1 MAATALLRSDAGL
14 GDRQFAL
21 ADFLRAETDAEGV
34 EIGRLELLSGGAIQ
48 ENWGIDASF
57 DGGLLSGAQRLV
69 LRTDASTGVPSSL
82 GRVEEFHVL
91 KAVFASGVSVP
102 EPLFA
107 CADKDVIGK
116 PFFVMRRVSGSA
128 AGRPIT
134 LDPTLEPARPAIAE
148 QLGRELARLQ
158 TIRPPRTDLAFLE
171 PYDGPVPRIAEF
183 RAYLDGY
190 PNPRPVLESA
200 LRWAETHLPERLL
213 PVLCH
218 RDFRTGNY
226 LIANGAGGTR
236 LTAIL
241 DWEFA
246 GWGDPDEDI
255 GWLCCKGWRFGRL
268 DREAGGIAD
277 RAPFYHG
284 YEAESSRRLD
294 PERVK
299 FWEVFANIRWAI
311 IALQQSDRFLLGGTR
326 NLSTAITGRRATEC
340 EFELLMLLDSAGP
353 PNQSSPTGGGGSAT
367 ARGMGD
373 LPTSR
378 DLLALARE
386 LLLDELAPLLPPE
399 RRRDAHLAAT
409 VMAIAA
415 REQTRERWQ
424 KEVEA
429 DLAGFYCGAAPHPD
443 PLPASGERE
452 GPIEQHWEGEGQRL
466 LCRFAA
472 DLRNGAFETSPSR
485 ASAVRAI
492 LWRLTM
498 CKLREGNP
506 HFLAANGFKTD

>member
-1 MAATALLRSDAGL
+1 
-14 GDRQFAL
+14 
-21 ADFLRAETDAEGV
+21 V
-34 EIGRLELLSGGAIQ
+34 PGRL
-48 ENWGIDASF
+48 
-57 DGGLLSGAQRLV
+57 
-69 LRTDASTGVPSSL
+69 P
-82 GRVEEFHVL
+82 
-91 KAVFASGVSVP
+91 
-102 EPLFA
+102 
-107 CADKDVIGK
+107 
-116 PFFVMRRVSGSA
+116 
-128 AGRPIT
+128 
-134 LDPTLEPARPAIAE
+134 
-148 QLGRELARLQ
+148 
-158 TIRPPRTDLAFLE
+158 
-171 PYDGPVPRIAEF
+171 
-183 RAYLDGY
+183 
-190 PNPRPVLESA
+190 
-200 LRWAETHLPERLL
+200 

-226 LIANGAGGTR
+226 LIDGTR
-236 LTAIL
+236 LAGIL

-277 RAPFYHG
+277 RAPFYRG
-284 YEAESSRRLD
+284 YEAEGGRRLD

-311 IALQQSDRFLLGGTR
+311 IALQQSDRFLLGGAR

-340 EFELLMLLDSAGP
+340 ELELLMLLDGAAPPPQYSLIGEGRGASAL
-353 PNQSSPTGGGGSAT
+353 
-367 ARGMGD
+367 GMED
-373 LPTSR
+373 LPASR

-415 REQTRERWQ
+415 REREGEGWQ
-424 KEVEA
+424 EETAA
-429 DLAGFYCGAAPHPD
+429 DLARFYAEAGPHPAQR
-443 PLPASGERE
+443 L
-452 GPIEQHWEGEGQRL
+452 EGEGQRL
-466 LCRFAA
+466 LQSFAA

-485 ASAVRAI
+485 ASAARAI

-506 HFLAANGFKTD
+506 HFLAANGFKTG